1 MEQKA
6 FIKVTCSILTIS
18 DTRNLT
24 TDTSGKL
31 IQSQLELAGHQVISK
46 VIVPDDATL
55 IKQKMND
62 LATNGSFCLITNGG
76 TGIARRD
83 ITYEALFATIQQEIP
98 GFGEIFRMLS
108 YEEVG
113 SRAMVSRAF
122 AGFSE
127 NGLLIFALPG
137 SSNACKL
144 AMEKLIIPELPHL
157 IAERQK

>member
-1 MEQKA
+1 MEQKT

-18 DTRNLT
+18 DTRNLE

-31 IQSQLELAGHQVISK
+31 IQSLLEAAGHQVITR
-46 VIVPDDATL
+46 VIVPDDAPR
-55 IKQKMND
+55 IKQEMDK
-62 LATNGSFCLITNGG
+62 LASNGSFCLITNGG
-76 TGIARRD
+76 TGIAKRD
-83 ITYEALFATIQQEIP
+83 VTYEALFATIQQEIP

-122 AGFSE
+122 AGFSKS
-127 NGLLIFALPG
+127 GLLIFALPG
-137 SSNACKL
+137 SSNASRL
-144 AMEKLIIPELPHL
+144 ATEKLIIPELPHL

>member
-1 MEQKA
+1 MKQKT

-18 DTRNLT
+18 DTRNLE

-31 IQSQLELAGHQVISK
+31 IQSLLEAAGHQVITR
-46 VIVPDDATL
+46 VIVPDDAPR
-55 IKQKMND
+55 IKQEMDK
-62 LATNGSFCLITNGG
+62 LAVNGSFCLITNGG
-76 TGIARRD
+76 TGIAKRD
-83 ITYEALFATIQQEIP
+83 VTYEALFATIQQEIP

-122 AGFSE
+122 AGFSKS
-127 NGLLIFALPG
+127 GLLIFALPG
-137 SSNACKL
+137 SSNASRL
-144 AMEKLIIPELPHL
+144 ATEKLIIPELPHL

>member
-1 MEQKA
+1 MEQKT

-18 DTRNLT
+18 DTRNLE

-31 IQSQLELAGHQVISK
+31 IQSLLEAAGHQVITR
-46 VIVPDDATL
+46 VIVPDDAPR
-55 IKQKMND
+55 IKQEMDK
-62 LATNGSFCLITNGG
+62 LAANGSFCLITNGG
-76 TGIARRD
+76 TGIAKRD
-83 ITYEALFATIQQEIP
+83 VTYEALFATIQQEIP

-127 NGLLIFALPG
+127 SGLLIFALPG
-137 SSNACKL
+137 SSNASRL
-144 AMEKLIIPELPHL
+144 ATEKLIIPELPHL